1 MTLPT
6 IDQARSWRGLTLVA
20 TDNEPVGPIEAIYVD
35 RTTRQ
40 PEWALVNTGLFGS
53 ARTFVPLADATRR
66 GEIVRVP
73 HETSVV
79 REAPRL
85 EQDAELSEEDEA
97 RLYAHYGIQ
106 YTTDESSSGLP
117 VGVPASHDGGTAP
130 TATDATTEL
139 PPASSRL
146 QADAPEAAGVASG
159 TSQTVTAPTTVTAL
173 GEDDARGGRRKQT
186 AAAGV
191 GAAALAAI
199 AAGLAAQRR
208 RRQTPPTL
216 GERVGKAG
224 REAADALAQAAGEV
238 RRQAIAVTSG
248 ETGRRSAKSSRRATR
263 KAARRAAQA
272 GQEAID
278 AGLRA
283 AQVALVSGLAAV
295 EGSRR
300 ATRKAA
306 RKAAKA
312 GQEASEESRRAA
324 RKAASKAA
332 KTGQEAS
339 EGSRKAAKAGQ
350 EAAESSR
357 RAAKRARKREAAAAA
372 ASVEAT
378 MESRRRARK
387 RARARKKAAA
397 ATAATTAATT
407 AAARSV
413 AAAPAAAGRRVRQ
426 VDAGKRTQ
434 KVTPKRRRRSK
445 MKGMGKL
452 GMVVGAAVGYVLGA
466 KAGRERYDQITASAR
481 QLLDKPQVK
490 RVVDSAPGD
499 LGARL
504 EQVANKAADKVH
516 EAGDKVA
523 ASGSGSTGAT
533 TGATTTTTTP
543 SAATTSGGS
552 TTTSTE
558 SGAATTTGTGKRS
571 SASERKPKSS

>member
-20 TDNEPVGPIEAIYVD
+20 TDNEPVGRIEAIYVD

-40 PEWALVNTGLFGS
+40 PEWALVLTGLFGS
-53 ARTFVPLADATRR
+53 ARTFVPLADAVQR
-66 GEIVRVP
+66 GDIVRVP
-73 HETSVV
+73 HHTSVV
-79 REAPRL
+79 RDAPRL

-97 RLYAHYGIQ
+97 RLYTHYGIQ

-117 VGVPASHDGGTAP
+117 VGVPASPDGGTPPA
-130 TATDATTEL
+130 ATDATTEL
-139 PPASSRL
+139 PAASSRL
-146 QADAPEAAGVASG
+146 QADAPAAAGVASG
-159 TSQTVTAPTTVTAL
+159 TSQTVSAPTTVTAL
-173 GEDDARGGRRKQT
+173 GEDDAGDGRSKQA
-186 AAAGV
+186 AAAGMSV
-191 GAAALAAI
+191 AALAAI
-199 AAGLAAQRR
+199 AAGLAVLRRR
-208 RRQTPPTL
+208 RRQPPSL
-216 GERVGKAG
+216 GERVGQAG
-224 REAADALAQAAGEV
+224 REAADALVQAAEEV
-238 RRQAIAVTSG
+238 RRQAVAVTSG
-248 ETGRRSAKSSRRATR
+248 EGARRAAKSSRRATR
-263 KAARRAAQA
+263 KASRQAAKT
-272 GQEAID
+272 GQELAD

-283 AQVALVSGLAAV
+283 AQVALASGLAAA

-300 ATRKAA
+300 AA

-312 GQEASEESRRAA
+312 GQEVSEGGRKAA
-324 RKAASKAA
+324 RKAA
-332 KTGQEAS
+332 E
-339 EGSRKAAKAGQ
+339 AGQ
-350 EAAESSR
+350 GAAGSSR
-357 RAAKRARKREAAAAA
+357 GAAKRARKEAVAAA

-378 MESRRRARK
+378 VESRRRARK

-397 ATAATTAATT
+397 ATVAATA

-413 AAAPAAAGRRVRQ
+413 AAAPAAAGRRVQQ

-523 ASGSGSTGAT
+523 ATGSGTTGAT
-533 TGATTTTTTP
+533 TGATTTTTTTPPSSATTTTP
-543 SAATTSGGS
+543 SAPSTSAG
-552 TTTSTE
+552 
-558 SGAATTTGTGKRS
+558 ATTTGTGKRS

>member
-20 TDNEPVGPIEAIYVD
+20 TDNEPVGRIEAIYVD

-40 PEWALVNTGLFGS
+40 PEWALVLTGLFGS
-53 ARTFVPLADATRR
+53 ARTFVPLADAAQR
-66 GEIVRVP
+66 GDIVRVP
-73 HETSVV
+73 HHTSVV

-117 VGVPASHDGGTAP
+117 VGVPASPDRGTP
-130 TATDATTEL
+130 TAATDATTEL

-146 QADAPEAAGVASG
+146 QADAPAAAAVASG
-159 TSQTVTAPTTVTAL
+159 TSQMVTAPTTVTAL
-173 GEDDARGGRRKQT
+173 GGDDAGGGRRKQA
-186 AAAGV
+186 AAAGM
-191 GAAALAAI
+191 GTAALAAI
-199 AAGLAAQRR
+199 AAGLAVLRRR
-208 RRQTPPTL
+208 RRQPPSL
-216 GERVGKAG
+216 GERVGQAG
-224 REAADALAQAAGEV
+224 REAADALAQAAEEV
-238 RRQAIAVTSG
+238 RRQAVAVTSG
-248 ETGRRSAKSSRRATR
+248 EG
-263 KAARRAAQA
+263 ARRAVKSTRKTSRQAAKA
-272 GQEAID
+272 GQETID
-278 AGLRA
+278 TALRA
-283 AQVALVSGLAAV
+283 AQVALASGLAAA

-300 ATRKAA
+300 AA

-312 GQEASEESRRAA
+312 GQDA
-324 RKAASKAA
+324 
-332 KTGQEAS
+332 TG
-339 EGSRKAAKAGQ
+339 
-350 EAAESSR
+350 SSR
-357 RAAKRARKREAAAAA
+357 RAAKRARKEAVAAA

-378 MESRRRARK
+378 VESRRRARK

-397 ATAATTAATT
+397 ATAAATT

-413 AAAPAAAGRRVRQ
+413 AAAPAAAGRRVQ
-426 VDAGKRTQ
+426 KVDAGKRTQ

-445 MKGMGKL
+445 MKGMGRL
-452 GMVVGAAVGYVLGA
+452 GMIVGAAVGYVLGA

-490 RVVDSAPGD
+490 RVVESAPGD

-523 ASGSGSTGAT
+523 ATGSGTTGAT
-533 TGATTTTTTP
+533 AGATTTTTTP
-543 SAATTSGGS
+543 SSATTTTPSAPSTSAGA
-552 TTTSTE
+552 TTTGTE

-571 SASERKPKSS
+571 ASERKPKSS